1 MEGIHAFLCEMK
13 CQSHLILAHFIY
25 LVWFGDGLVV
35 AVESPVEWC
44 RREVHDQPDRDEGG
58 VENHAERDLAIA
70 VHAGHS

>member
-13 CQSHLILAHFIY
+13 CQSHLILSHFIY
-25 LVWFGDGLVV
+25 LVWFCDGLVV